1 MELCLFDWNIC
12 LAYGVMFVW
21 LEYLSSIWS
30 YVCLTGIFVW
40 HMELCLFDWNIC
52 LAYGVMFVWLEYL
65 SSIWSNVCV
74 QVKRSVTL
82 TSFCQKNK
90 DGRVILLY
98 DNDEKIAAG
107 AATTLVQRGYDNI
120 FMLSGGKC
128 LMFHRLDIV
137 ASSCCRI
144 KSPLPFDRQ
153 HPSSGD
159 FLKDK
164 TKDYRNCSVPYCNC
178 APFKHTYMN
187 SSYIW
192 TRVCLVMFS
201 MCVFVSFS

>member
-1 MELCLFDWNIC
+1 
-12 LAYGVMFVW
+12 
-21 LEYLSSIWS
+21 
-30 YVCLTGIFVW
+30 
-40 HMELCLFDWNIC
+40 MELCLFDWNIC

-82 TSFCQKNK
+82 TWFCQKNK

-144 KSPLPFDRQ
+144 KSPLPSDRQ

-192 TRVCLVMFS
+192 TRVCLVTFCI
-201 MCVFVSFS
+201 CVFLYLFLNWGWLVIG